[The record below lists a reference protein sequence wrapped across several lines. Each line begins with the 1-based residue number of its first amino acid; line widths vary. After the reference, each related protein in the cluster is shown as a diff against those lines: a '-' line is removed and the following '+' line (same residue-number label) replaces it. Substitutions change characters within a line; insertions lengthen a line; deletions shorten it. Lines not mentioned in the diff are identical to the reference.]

1 MGRGND
7 ADGTLKVPSVKR
19 RRRDLTTI
27 VVGSVRS
34 VRGSLSAGKGASS
47 IAPIPHA
54 TINGNG
60 IPPTPKKERE
70 KEMIEFYWE
79 GIPPKST
86 FQQRDKNFHKTPQAR
101 LAFAQ
106 WQAILEHGV
115 PEQPLKGPLNFK
127 LVLTWPFPK
136 GMKNDTVVVPKT
148 TRPDGVNILKGVE
161 DIMTKLGYWGDDNQL
176 SIETV
181 ERWYGMYPG
190 VLVQISKVGE
200 VANE

>member
-1 MGRGND
+1 MDGND
-7 ADGTLKVPSVKR
+7 ADGTLKVSSVKR

-60 IPPTPKKERE
+60 IPPTPKKR
-70 KEMIEFYWE
+70 KVKAMIEFFWE
-79 GIPPKST
+79 GFPPKST
-86 FQQRDKNFHKTPQAR
+86 FQQRDKNFHKTPAAR

-106 WQAILEHGV
+106 WRAILEQGV
-115 PEQPLKGPLNFK
+115 PAHPLQGALSFK

-136 GMKNDTVVVPKT
+136 SMKTTSVVIPKT

-161 DIMTKLGYWGDDNQL
+161 DIMTKLGYWQDDNQL
-176 SIETV
+176 AIETV
-181 ERWYGMYPG
+181 ERWYGMFPG
-190 VLVQISKVGE
+190 VLVQIQELGE
-200 VANE
+200 VRHD

>member
-1 MGRGND
+1 M
-7 ADGTLKVPSVKR
+7 V
-19 RRRDLTTI
+19 
-27 VVGSVRS
+27 
-34 VRGSLSAGKGASS
+34 
-47 IAPIPHA
+47 
-54 TINGNG
+54 
-60 IPPTPKKERE
+60 
-70 KEMIEFYWE
+70 EFYWE

-106 WQAILEHGV
+106 WQAILEQGI
-115 PEQPLKGPLNFK
+115 PEHPLEGPLKFK

-136 GMKNDTVVVPKT
+136 RRKDTVVVPKT

-161 DIMTKLGYWGDDNQL
+161 DIMTKLGYWKDDNQL
-176 SIETV
+176 SIEIV

-200 VANE
+200 VAND